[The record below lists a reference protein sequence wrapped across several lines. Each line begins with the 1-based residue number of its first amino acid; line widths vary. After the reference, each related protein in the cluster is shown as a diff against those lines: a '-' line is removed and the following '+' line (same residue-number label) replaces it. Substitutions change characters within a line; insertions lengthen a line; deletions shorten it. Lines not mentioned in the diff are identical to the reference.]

1 MAAAAVVVV
10 TEEAVDGAAVVV
22 EVGRISV
29 VVGAEGHISVAA
41 VGVAPIFPHR
51 HVSLHRG

>member
-1 MAAAAVVVV
+1 MAAAAVVV

-22 EVGRISV
+22 EVGRILV